1 MNTLKQRWQVLK
13 GEENSEGPS
22 EEDGS
27 YVKEI
32 EGDELGKVENGNAD
46 EFTQEYDEDKKE
58 AAEYDV
64 DDISDSSSDAY
75 SITGKD
81 VKEMVPIEED
91 YKDIPVLTIR
101 MWVLA
106 FGLSCV
112 ISGVDGFFTL
122 RYPTINISNLVATVV
137 VYPLGQLWYLIL
149 PQWNIPL
156 PYGRKVSLNP
166 GPFNQKEHACVHIFC
181 QLSIKCG
188 LIFKLV
194 IEQGKFFEN
203 NIGIPRYILFHLSC
217 FMLSFGLAGT
227 TRDILVTPKKN
238 VWPAALGSI
247 ALFKALHSNEN
258 HIANGWHMNRFK
270 WLLIV
275 FSASFVWYWF
285 PDLILPFLSTL
296 GGWISWIKPSSVT
309 LSQVF
314 GTKTGLGLFPL
325 TLDWTQVTSLAEP
338 LMAPF
343 WALTM
348 IFLSFV
354 FWIWIVVPGLYYQNH
369 WLVAHFPIMT
379 SSLYQTNG
387 KKYQASKVVED
398 KVSWN
403 LDVDKYNKY
412 SPVMLP
418 IAFIMQVALGL
429 GAFTAMIIQFVF
441 RFKQDIIEPLRE
453 KKNDIFNKAQ
463 QRYKPYPSWISIIF
477 IAIGLGLG
485 FAFSEGWSSQQ
496 LDAGGYIVS
505 AIMGMVLYVPIAL
518 IESRS
523 AFTVSLAP
531 FFYIV
536 CAYWYKGKPVTLS
549 FFYAYGYTTL
559 QHAMHTSQ
567 SCKIGH
573 YMNVPPRYVMIV
585 LFFASIWGAL
595 VSSSVTGFIVNHF
608 HGVCQDDSKN
618 GMTCRK
624 VKTQFNTHLIWGL
637 FGDKLFGA
645 GGRYSF
651 VNWFFLAGALL
662 SLVVI
667 ALQWWKPRN
676 GIIQKFNPT
685 LFFAGAENIPL
696 VTGFNYSTYWLVAL
710 IFNFII
716 HRKYTPWWR
725 KYNLVMGI
733 GLDCGTAIAALLIF
747 FAVVY
752 TGGSDNY
759 NWWGTKGYKQGCD
772 SKGCPHLSG
781 EAPKP
786 TGF

>member
-1 MNTLKQRWQVLK
+1 MNTLKQRWQVL
-13 GEENSEGPS
+13 EGKESSSSSS
-22 EEDGS
+22 EEDRS
-27 YVKEI
+27 YEKELN
-32 EGDELGKVENGNAD
+32 GDVLDNAEKGKQD
-46 EFTQEYDEDKKE
+46 EFLPVYDEHGKDP
-58 AAEYDV
+58 AEFEV
-64 DDISDSSSDAY
+64 DDVSDSSSDAY

-81 VKEMVPIEED
+81 VVEMVPIQED
-91 YKDIPVLTIR
+91 IKDVPVLTLR

-112 ISGVDGFFTL
+112 ISGVDAFFTM
-122 RYPTINISNLVATVV
+122 RFPTINISALVALVV
-137 VYPLGQLWYLIL
+137 SYPLGQLWYLIL
-149 PQWNIPL
+149 PQWSIPL
-156 PYGRKVSLNP
+156 PFGQRLSLNP
-166 GPFNQKEHACVHIFC
+166 GPFNQKEHACVHMFC

-188 LIFKLV
+188 LIFNLV
-194 IEQGKFFEN
+194 IEQGKFFKN
-203 NIGIPRYILFHLSC
+203 NIGIPRFILFHLSS

-227 TRDILVTPKKN
+227 TRDILITPKRN

-247 ALFKALHSNEN
+247 ALFKALHSSEN
-258 HIANGWHMNRFK
+258 HIANGWRLNRFR

-275 FSASFVWYWF
+275 FTAAFVWFWF

-296 GGWISWIKPSSVT
+296 GGWISWIKPSSAT

-325 TLDWTQVTSLAEP
+325 TLDWTQVTSLSEP
-338 LMAPF
+338 LFTPF

-348 IFLSFV
+348 VFVSFV

-369 WLVAHFPIMT
+369 WQVAHFPIMT
-379 SSLYQTNG
+379 NSLYTIHG
-387 KKYQASKVVED
+387 KKYQANEVVD
-398 KVSWN
+398 KNWN
-403 LDVDKYNKY
+403 LDVRKYDQY

-429 GAFTAMIIQFVF
+429 GAFTSMVIQFIF
-441 RFKQDIIEPLRE
+441 RFKLDIIDPLRE
-453 KKNDIFNKAQ
+453 KKTDLFNRAQ
-463 QRYKPYPSWISIIF
+463 QKYKPYPSWISIIF

-485 FAFSEGWSSQQ
+485 FAFSEGWSNQQ

-505 AIMGMVLYVPIAL
+505 ALMGMILYVPIAL
-518 IESRS
+518 IESKS

-536 CAYWYKGKPVTLS
+536 CAYWYKGKPITLS

-567 SCKIGH
+567 SSKIGH

-585 LFFASIWGAL
+585 LFFASVWGAL
-595 VSSSVTGFIVNHF
+595 VSSSVTGFIVNHLDY
-608 HGVCQDDSKN
+608 VCKENSKN
-618 GMTCRK
+618 GMTCRR
-624 VKTQFNTHLIWGL
+624 VRTQFNIHLVWGL
-637 FGDKLFGA
+637 FGDRLFGA

-651 VNWFFLAGALL
+651 VNWFFLAGGLL
-662 SLVVI
+662 SLAVI
-667 ALQWWKPRN
+667 ALQFWKPKN
-676 GIIQKFNPT
+676 PALLKFNPT

-716 HRKYTPWWR
+716 HKRYAAWWR
-725 KYNLVMGI
+725 KYNLVLGI
-733 GLDCGTAIAALLIF
+733 GLDCGTAIAAIVIY

-752 TGGSDNY
+752 TGGSNNY
-759 NWWGTKGYKQGCD
+759 NWWGTKGYKNGCD
-772 SKGCPHLSG
+772 GKGCAHLSG
-781 EAPKP
+781 EILKP
-786 TGF
+786 AEF